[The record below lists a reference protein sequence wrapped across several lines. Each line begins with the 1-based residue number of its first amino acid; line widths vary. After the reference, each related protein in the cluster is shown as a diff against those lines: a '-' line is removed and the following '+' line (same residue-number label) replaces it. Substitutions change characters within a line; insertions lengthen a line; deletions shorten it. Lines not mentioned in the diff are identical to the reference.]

1 MKKPFQVR
9 CRDATY
15 DPTSEMLVLVCF
27 FEEFGE
33 SRIVHF
39 AKADFHYK
47 DPRNPVPDIEMYRT
61 AELFK
66 NKRFQLVVEDDP
78 NRSREAELSPNELKK
93 EFSQIIADQME
104 QAQEKLSDPQKEMIR
119 RLGAVVERDLS
130 RQQSMGDALADEV
143 LIRAKLKDIKF

>member
-15 DPTSEMLVLVCF
+15 DASSEMLVLVCF

-33 SRIVHF
+33 TRIVHF

-47 DPRNPVPDIEMYRT
+47 DPSNPVPDIEMFRT

-66 NKRFQLVVEDDP
+66 NKRFQLVIEDDP
-78 NRSREAELSPNELKK
+78 NRNK
-93 EFSQIIADQME
+93 
-104 QAQEKLSDPQKEMIR
+104 
-119 RLGAVVERDLS
+119 
-130 RQQSMGDALADEV
+130 
-143 LIRAKLKDIKF
+143 